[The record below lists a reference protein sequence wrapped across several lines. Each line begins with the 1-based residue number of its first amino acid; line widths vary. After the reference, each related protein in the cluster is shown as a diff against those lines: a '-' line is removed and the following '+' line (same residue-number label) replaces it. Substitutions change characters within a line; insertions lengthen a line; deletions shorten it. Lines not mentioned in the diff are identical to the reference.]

1 MNIDKIREDT
11 LHCDNFIHFNNAG
24 AALPP
29 KSVNEAIIAFLK
41 EEEATGGYEMEAR
54 HAESIDQI
62 YKEIA
67 KLIRCQSDEIAI
79 TDNASTA
86 FSKALYSIPFQ
97 EGDEII
103 TSEIEYSSNFLNYLK
118 LKRDKGINIIT
129 IPVGENGPIDIQKLE
144 DSISKKTKL
153 VAVTHMPTSSGA
165 IAPVGA
171 IGEITKQHDILYM
184 VDTCQSIGHYP
195 TFVDELHCD
204 FLTGT
209 SRKYIRGPRG
219 LGFLYA
225 RKSIYK
231 DLDPFMLEA
240 MGAEWQSTDS
250 YELNYTSKMFEA
262 FEKPYA
268 FMMGLQEAVKYA
280 NNLGIENIWSRI
292 TDLSTYARSLFAQ
305 HKELS
310 LQDGKGKELSG
321 IITLTI
327 KNKSSLEIQEEL
339 KRNKINIS
347 ICKPFTSLT
356 DMQNKGLDSSC
367 RLSLHYYNTKEEVE
381 RVNDILQNIK

>member
-1 MNIDKIREDT
+1 MNIDKIRKDT
-11 LHCDNFIHFNNAG
+11 LHCEDFIHFNNAG
-24 AALPP
+24 AALPTRY
-29 KSVNEAIIAFLK
+29 VNEAIISFLQ
-41 EEEATGGYEMEAR
+41 EEEVTGGYEMEAKY
-54 HAESIDQI
+54 AESIDQI
-62 YKEIA
+62 YTEIA
-67 KLIRCQSDEIAI
+67 RLIKGGSDEIAI

-118 LKRDKGINIIT
+118 LKREKGINIVT
-129 IPVGENGPIDIQKLE
+129 IPMAENGPVDVQKLE
-144 DSISKKTKL
+144 KAISNKTKL
-153 VAVTHMPTSSGA
+153 VAMTHMPTSSGA
-165 IAPVGA
+165 IAPVKE
-171 IGEITKQHDILYM
+171 IGELTKASGILYL

-240 MGAEWQSTDS
+240 MGANWKSTER

-268 FMMGLQEAVKYA
+268 FMMGLQEAVRYA
-280 NNLGIENIWSRI
+280 NNLGIEEIWSRI
-292 TDLSTYARSLFAQ
+292 QGLSTYARSLFVQ
-305 HKELS
+305 NRDIS
-310 LQDGKGKELSG
+310 LHDGNGDELSG

-327 KNKSSLEIQEEL
+327 KNKDSLEVQREL
-339 KRNKINIS
+339 SEHKVNIS
-347 ICKPFTSLT
+347 VCKPFTSLT
-356 DMQNKGLDSSC
+356 DMQSKGLDSSC
-367 RLSLHYYNTKEEVE
+367 RLSLHYYNTREEIE